1 MTPETQYAAITR
13 QVVVDEDGL
22 RVASQKNVVLL
33 NPSRVSSMIKA
44 RQQAQVVKF
53 RSTSSDCVPNL

>member
-1 MTPETQYAAITR
+1 MTPETQFATITR
-13 QVVVDEDGL
+13 QVVT
-22 RVASQKNVVLL
+22 SQKNVVLL